1 MEDQRIGK
9 NTEWNNLPQQALKPL
24 KMQVGT
30 FLHNQAIVKAFN
42 TKPHLKF
49 FIQTKVF
56 IVCSDVKT
64 A

>member
-9 NTEWNNLPQQALKPL
+9 IRNGIIYRNTALKPL

-42 TKPHLKF
+42 T
-49 FIQTKVF
+49 
-56 IVCSDVKT
+56 
-64 A
+64 